1 MSGKH
6 HHPLSRRV
14 LVPLVPCLLIVA
26 TIVCLMPRDPGNR
39 AVKVSGASSVQ
50 GTPSASP
57 TPPSSATFES
67 VQLRPLPVSLRKGS
81 NEWTEGDCSDPLV
94 IEKLAH
100 NPDEFIRMAE
110 ENERIKRRQLV
121 YRRETAAALV
131 QQARA
136 TGEPVRKLTLPGMDG
151 REIHVEVTGSDLALS
166 GLSGTFTG
174 RVAGQQQSI
183 VTVAFKNNREAF
195 SVSSPEE
202 NLFLE
207 AEPREPGEV
216 IIKEIDPATY
226 VSGKCGNDPN
236 H

>member
-1 MSGKH
+1 MSEKAP
-6 HHPLSRRV
+6 HPFNSRV
-14 LVPLVPCLLIVA
+14 LIPLVPCLLTVA
-26 TIVCLMPRDPGNR
+26 AVIWFMPRETGSR
-39 AVKVSGASSVQ
+39 AVAIPQEAAPAKAPAAPPVAPPADAFGKVV
-50 GTPSASP
+50 
-57 TPPSSATFES
+57 
-67 VQLRPLPVSLRKGS
+67 LRPLPVSLTKGT
-81 NEWTEGDCSDPLV
+81 NEWTEGDCSDPGV

-100 NPDEFIRMAE
+100 NPDEFVRMAE

-121 YRRETAAALV
+121 YRRETAAAIV

-136 TGEPVRKLTLPGMDG
+136 TGEPIRELVLPGLDG
-151 REIHVEVTGSDLALS
+151 KEIRMEVTGSDLAFS

-183 VTVAFKNNREAF
+183 VTLAFKNNREAF
-195 SVSSPEE
+195 SVSSPDEG
-202 NLFLE
+202 LFLE

-226 VSGKCGNDPN
+226 VPGKCGNDPN

>member
-1 MSGKH
+1 MSEKH
-6 HHPLSRRV
+6 PNSLGSRV
-14 LVPLVPCLLIVA
+14 LVPLVPCLFLVA
-26 TIVCLMPRDPGNR
+26 LALWLMPRDAGTL
-39 AVKVSGASSVQ
+39 AVKVPETQTVQ
-50 GTPSASP
+50 GDQVASPVPRPSAK
-57 TPPSSATFES
+57 FES
-67 VQLRPLPVSLRKGS
+67 VQLRPLPVSMTKGM
-81 NEWTEGDCSDPLV
+81 NEWTEGDGSDPQV

-121 YRRETAAALV
+121 YRRETAAVLV
-131 QQARA
+131 QRARA
-136 TGEPVRKLTLPGMDG
+136 SGEPVRGLTLPGLDG
-151 REIHVEVTGSDLALS
+151 REIHVEVTNSDLAYS

-174 RVAGQQQSI
+174 RVVGKQQSI
-183 VTVAFKNNREAF
+183 VTLAFKNNREAF

-202 NLFLE
+202 NLYLE

-226 VSGKCGNDPN
+226 VPGKCGNDPN

>member
-1 MSGKH
+1 MSEKH
-6 HHPLSRRV
+6 SHHPGIRI
-14 LVPLVPCLLIVA
+14 LVSLVPCLLLVA
-26 TIVCLMPRDPGNR
+26 TALWFMPRDTGTR
-39 AVKVSGASSVQ
+39 AVKVPEAASVR
-50 GTPSASP
+50 GTPAVSQAP
-57 TPPSSATFES
+57 RPVGTFDEI
-67 VQLRPLPVSLRKGS
+67 QLRPLPVSLTKGA
-81 NEWTEGDCSDPLV
+81 NEWTEGDCSDPQV

-136 TGEPVRKLTLPGMDG
+136 TGEPVRSLTLPGLDG
-151 REIHVEVTGSDLALS
+151 REIHVEITGSDLALS

-183 VTVAFKNNREAF
+183 VTLAFKNNREAF
-195 SVSSPEE
+195 SVSSPVE

-226 VSGKCGNDPN
+226 VTGKCGNDPN